1 MFYRVTFTEEVFVEA
16 DSVEDAKEKA
26 LDDMLICSNKYLN
39 DVEQV
44 SEIFFNVLNYDNM
57 RR

>member
-16 DSVEDAKEKA
+16 DSAEDAKEKA

-44 SEIFFNVLNYDNM
+44 SEIFFNV
-57 RR
+57 